1 MKVDKRFPLQV
12 AVTLAGG
19 LILGFGAITI
29 LNANS
34 PQVAMAMIVGAV
46 LSTLNVM
53 SGFLAIEYSLDKS
66 YTTFL
71 KAVLGGMG
79 VRMVVLLGI
88 IALLVKFGGMHLVA
102 LIVSVLSFY
111 TVYLVL
117 EIFYMQKRL
126 SHKNQS

>member
-19 LILGFGAITI
+19 LILGFGAITM